1 MEPGGTDLLQGIC
14 GLPVLCALRGPQ
26 RKAVRDKLA
35 LMSSADLPET
45 LLLRDQVVALVR
57 ETGAL
62 ATARSL
68 ADRWSM
74 EAVASLAPLGSQPRA
89 RLEQF
94 ADRLTLRD
102 S

>member
-1 MEPGGTDLLQGIC
+1 
-14 GLPVLCALRGPQ
+14 
-26 RKAVRDKLA
+26 
-35 LMSSADLPET
+35 
-45 LLLRDQVVALVR
+45 VR
-57 ETGAL
+57 ESGAL

-74 EAVASLAPLGSQPRA
+74 EAVASLAPLDARARA

-94 ADRLTLRD
+94 AERLTLRD